1 MILRVEEFGWGAGE
15 GSSRKAEPVA
25 GGVREVF
32 KTWEGGREGGREFSW
47 SFGSFGEGE
56 DESRGKYIFFG
67 DSLELLLERVL
78 FLRRRR
84 RQAA

>member
-32 KTWEGGREGGREFSW
+32 KTWEGEGEEFSW
-47 SFGSFGEGE
+47 HFNSFG
-56 DESRGKYIFFG
+56 RGGGGRTRYIFFG
-67 DSLELLLERVL
+67 DSLELLSGRVL

-84 RQAA
+84 RQEA

>member
-32 KTWEGGREGGREFSW
+32 RTRG
-47 SFGSFGEGE
+47 
-56 DESRGKYIFFG
+56 RGKLA
-67 DSLELLLERVL
+67 SVL
-78 FLRRRR
+78 VN
-84 RQAA
+84 